1 MAVTPI
7 IYNFAPVKR
16 KTSIIIS
23 NNLIT
28 KQMKNFTTLKTLLV
42 GLCAMGA
49 TSAWADATTIYER
62 GGDGTAWSDADLAD
76 WPCDYATPTINGG
89 LKASTKN
96 AGWTCTKTINTTE
109 NSIVTLTATIKTGGA
124 SGRNGS
130 YDFVKLGSVGAAF
143 FEQDKKACVFI
154 DDNLTTLSLTY
165 NRTSEYEVSIEINQ
179 ATGAVNYTIGGV
191 SGTATTANAAT
202 SVSFGHY
209 KAGKENYDIAPA
221 LVKVAVAEE
230 IQVVST
236 ADYTI
241 KYVCDGEEIKEAV
254 TRTGVVGNAVSLLA
268 SDKDAIK
275 ITDEAGIITNKY
287 IFVSDDAESSSISG
301 DGTTV
306 ITLNF
311 RKAATFSYSAEDSF
325 GETLASGT
333 GFEGENAYYYWA
345 AVKNVD
351 GVLYTAPAVNSGF
364 KGTILLDADNKEAT
378 VTYTASDEITTL
390 VYLAEGEDV
399 FTKATGS
406 AADTRGSMGAGGYQ
420 TKAKEFVTLPA
431 GSYKLV
437 VSNRCSGDRT
447 GIHVFT
453 AGTGSNE
460 VTIFAADG
468 HGYNQTLTSEEF
480 TLNGTTTLYFNGGSD
495 NQWVDFLYIYKT
507 GDVELPEAVEVNVTA
522 GGYATFCSEY
532 DLDLSGVEAYTA
544 TLDGSN
550 VTFTKQTG
558 TVAAGTGLLIKA
570 AEGTVSIPVATE
582 GQAIAN
588 NALIGMLNA
597 SDVVAGSFVL
607 MTKPYVGFFK
617 TTSTFTCT
625 ANTAY
630 IAPLPAEARIVLPGN
645 DATAIK
651 AIEAEKNG
659 EVYNLAGQRVVKAQK
674 GLYIMNGKKVVVK

>member
-1 MAVTPI
+1 
-7 IYNFAPVKR
+7 
-16 KTSIIIS
+16 
-23 NNLIT
+23 
-28 KQMKNFTTLKTLLV
+28 MKNFTTLKTLLV
-42 GLCAMGA
+42 GLFAMGA
-49 TSAWADATTIYER
+49 TSAWAQATTIYER
-62 GGDGTAWSDADLAD
+62 GGDGTAWSDADLTD
-76 WPCDYATPTINGG
+76 WPCDYASPTIDGG
-89 LKASTKN
+89 LKVASN
-96 AGWTCTKTINTTE
+96 NGGWTCTKTIKTTE
-109 NSIVTLTATIKTGGA
+109 NSIVTLNATIKTGGA
-124 SGRNGS
+124 SGRSGS

-143 FEQDKKACVFI
+143 NEQDKKASVFV
-154 DDNLTTLSLTY
+154 DGNLTELSLSY
-165 NRTSEYEVSIEINQ
+165 NRTSEYEVTIEINQ

-209 KAGKENYDIAPA
+209 RAGRENYGVAPA

-230 IQVVST
+230 VQVVST

-241 KYVCDGEEIKEAV
+241 KYVCDDEEIKEAV

-275 ITDEAGIITNKY
+275 ITDEAGNITNKY

-311 RKAATFSYSAEDSF
+311 RKAATFSYSAKDSF

-364 KGTILLDADNKEAT
+364 KGTILLDEDNKEAT

-460 VTIFAADG
+460 VTIYAADG
-468 HGYNQTLTSEEF
+468 HGYNQTLTSDEF

-544 TLDGSN
+544 TLDGSS

-588 NALIGMLNA
+588 NALIGMLSA
-597 SDVVAGSFVL
+597 SDVVAGSYVL

-617 TTSTFTCT
+617 TTSSFTCT

>member
-1 MAVTPI
+1 
-7 IYNFAPVKR
+7 
-16 KTSIIIS
+16 
-23 NNLIT
+23 
-28 KQMKNFTTLKTLLV
+28 MKNFTTLKTLLV

-76 WPCDYATPTINGG
+76 WPCDYASPTIIDGV

-96 AGWTCTKTINTTE
+96 AGWTCTKTIKTTE
-109 NSIVTLTATIKTGGA
+109 NSIVTLNATIKTGGA
-124 SGRNGS
+124 SGRSGS

-143 FEQDKKACVFI
+143 NEQDKKASVFV
-154 DDNLTTLSLTY
+154 DGNLTELSLSY
-165 NRTSEYEVSIEINQ
+165 NRTSEYEVTIEINQ

-202 SVSFGHY
+202 SVSFGHS
-209 KAGKENYDIAPA
+209 KAGRENYDIAPA

-230 IQVVST
+230 VQVVST

-275 ITDEAGIITNKY
+275 ITDEAGNITNKY

-306 ITLNF
+306 ITLKF
-311 RKAATFSYSAEDSF
+311 RKAATFSYSAKDSF

-364 KGTILLDADNKEAT
+364 KGTILLDEDNKEAT

-406 AADTRGSMGAGGYQ
+406 AADTRGSMGAGGFQ

-460 VTIFAADG
+460 VTIYAADG
-468 HGYNQTLTSEEF
+468 HGYNQTLTSDEF

-532 DLDLSGVEAYTA
+532 DLDLSDLSGVEAYTA
-544 TLDGSN
+544 TLEGSS

-570 AEGTVSIPVATE
+570 TEGQYEIPVATSGE
-582 GQAIAN
+582 KIAN

-617 TTSTFTCT
+617 TTSSFTCT

>member
-1 MAVTPI
+1 
-7 IYNFAPVKR
+7 
-16 KTSIIIS
+16 
-23 NNLIT
+23 
-28 KQMKNFTTLKTLLV
+28 MKNFTTLKTLLV